1 MIWLKR
7 KYQTDQEYD
16 SEDFTYL
23 RDHKEMEER
32 KASEEA
38 LALPSIKKRVK
49 RSERE
54 ENE

>member
-32 KASEEA
+32 KISNDT
-38 LALPSIKKRVK
+38 LALPSEKDGAK